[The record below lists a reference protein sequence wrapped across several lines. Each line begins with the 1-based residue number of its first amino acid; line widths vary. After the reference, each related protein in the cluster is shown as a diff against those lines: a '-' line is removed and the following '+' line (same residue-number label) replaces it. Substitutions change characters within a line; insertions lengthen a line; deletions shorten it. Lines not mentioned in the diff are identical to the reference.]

1 MSSGIRR
8 ESHKPDVSLTGG
20 ESPMSEERETP
31 ASLGLRRE
39 LAKWAFW
46 GTIIAAL
53 IGATSAI
60 AAAWI
65 TIIPQ
70 LPTPEQIYHTDVSAS
85 IYPFADTNVSIE
97 KGDVVQVIVEGDD
110 AHWNCGTGDTS
121 AEGFFDQR
129 WRGHVVPS
137 ANLCELVGYVREGV
151 FLRIGAYEQFE
162 ATESGSLH
170 LGANDDPNQIGDNS
184 GTLQVKII
192 VTR

>member
-1 MSSGIRR
+1 
-8 ESHKPDVSLTGG
+8 
-20 ESPMSEERETP
+20 MSEESETP
-31 ASLGLRRE
+31 APPELRRE

-60 AAAWI
+60 VAAWI

-70 LPTPEQIYHTDVSAS
+70 LPTPEQIYRTQVSAS
-85 IYPFADTNVSIE
+85 TYPFADTDVSLE
-97 KGDVVQVIVEGDD
+97 KGDVVQVIVQGDD
-110 AHWNCGTGDTS
+110 ANWNCGKGATS
-121 AEGFFDQR
+121 AEGFFGDR
-129 WRGHVVPS
+129 WDGHIVPS
-137 ANLCELVGYVREGV
+137 ANQCELVGYVREGV

-162 ATESGSLH
+162 AAESGSLY

-184 GTLQVKII
+184 GTLVVKII

>member
-1 MSSGIRR
+1 
-8 ESHKPDVSLTGG
+8 
-20 ESPMSEERETP
+20 MSEERETP

-53 IGATSAI
+53 IGAISAI

-70 LPTPEQIYHTDVSAS
+70 LPTPEQIYTTQVSAS
-85 IYPFADTNVSIE
+85 AYPFADTNVTIE
-97 KGDVVQVIVEGDD
+97 KGDVVQVVVQGDD

-121 AEGFFDQR
+121 AEGLFGQR
-129 WRGHVVPS
+129 WDGHIVPS

-151 FLRIGAYEQFE
+151 YFRIGAYEQFE

-170 LGANDDPNQIGDNS
+170 LGANDDPDQIQDNS
-184 GTLQVKII
+184 KSLIVKII

>member
-1 MSSGIRR
+1 
-8 ESHKPDVSLTGG
+8 
-20 ESPMSEERETP
+20 MSEERETP
-31 ASLGLRRE
+31 APSELRRE

-70 LPTPEQIYHTDVSAS
+70 LPTPEQIYHDQVFAS
-85 IYPFADTNVSIE
+85 TYPFADTNVSIQ
-97 KGDVVQVIVEGDD
+97 KDDVVQVIVQGDD
-110 AHWNCGTGDTS
+110 ANWNCGKGTTS
-121 AEGFFDQR
+121 AEGLFGDR
-129 WRGHVVPS
+129 WDGHIVPS
-137 ANLCELVGYVREGV
+137 ANQCELVGYIQEGV

-170 LGANDDPNQIGDNS
+170 LGANDDPDQMGDNS
-184 GTLQVKII
+184 GTLVVRII